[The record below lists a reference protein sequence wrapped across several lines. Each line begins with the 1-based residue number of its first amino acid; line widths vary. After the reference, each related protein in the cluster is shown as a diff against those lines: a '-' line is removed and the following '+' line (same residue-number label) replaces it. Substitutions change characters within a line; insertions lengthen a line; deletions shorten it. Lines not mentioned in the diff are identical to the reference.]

1 MQRNII
7 RISIGVIIALLSLST
22 TAYAG
27 YKTFKKNDAKVLGV
41 TSVQIPT
48 ATPQIIEQIE
58 EVVEIED
65 SETLATNTPQ
75 PTFKSVSTQSPI
87 VTNKPFFDD
96 DDDDDEVE
104 FEDSED
110 ENEDNIKG
118 DKEDK
123 SRKDEDR

>member
-75 PTFKSVSTQSPI
+75 PIFKSVSTQSPF
-87 VTNKPFFDD
+87 VTIRPFFDD

-104 FEDSED
+104 FD
-110 ENEDNIKG
+110 DNIKG
-118 DKEDK
+118 DKEDE